1 MIANQSIQYFDDCNM
16 IGADLPEFY
25 RHRREIIMYLNLF
38 KLLLH
43 LYFDSSAQIFA
54 DLRLETI
61 SSVISISS

>member
-1 MIANQSIQYFDDCNM
+1 M

-61 SSVISISS
+61 SSVISISSW